1 MHHHMAKWHKEHN
14 YQPTL
19 YGIDDLL
26 NDMFGQM
33 TDFAP
38 AFLNTPDQKRLELEV
53 GKENIVARLAVPGCT
68 PADVSVEVLGDYLT
82 IKASHHCNVNPDNDK
97 HFIRRERSFDS
108 YEETVRLRSHFDQM
122 KSFLDSDQPIGRKL
136 DFIVQEMNREANTI
150 GSKVTD
156 SILAHKVV
164 DIKGEIEKIR
174 EQVQNIE

>member
-1 MHHHMAKWHKEHN
+1 MHHHMAKCHKEHN

-26 NDMFGQM
+26 NDMFGRM
-33 TDFAP
+33 TDFSP

-82 IKASHHCNVNPDNDK
+82 VKASHHCNVNPDNDK

-108 YEETVRLRSHFDQM
+108 YEETVRLPVKVKGAETKAKCADGVLTVTLPREDAVKPASH
-122 KSFLDSDQPIGRKL
+122 
-136 DFIVQEMNREANTI
+136 IVN
-150 GSKVTD
+150 
-156 SILAHKVV
+156 
-164 DIKGEIEKIR
+164 
-174 EQVQNIE
+174 VQ

>member
-26 NDMFGQM
+26 NDMFGRM
-33 TDFAP
+33 TDFSP

-82 IKASHHCNVNPDNDK
+82 VKASHHCNVNPDNDK

-108 YEETVRLRSHFDQM
+108 YEETVRLPVKMQRH
-122 KSFLDSDQPIGRKL
+122 L
-136 DFIVQEMNREANTI
+136 
-150 GSKVTD
+150 
-156 SILAHKVV
+156 
-164 DIKGEIEKIR
+164 
-174 EQVQNIE
+174 